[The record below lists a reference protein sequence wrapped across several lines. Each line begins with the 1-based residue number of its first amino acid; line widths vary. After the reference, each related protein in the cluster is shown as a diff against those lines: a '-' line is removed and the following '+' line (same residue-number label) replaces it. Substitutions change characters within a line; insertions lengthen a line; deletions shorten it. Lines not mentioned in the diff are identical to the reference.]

1 MLYYSDPTALMFLIF
16 ILLIAILIG
25 WAYSVVLVVRL
36 ARESGSTVAPGLLW
50 FIGFFAPLGAI
61 VVGIYAL
68 ALQMANG
75 KTSNKQDKL
84 PPL

>member
-1 MLYYSDPTALMFLIF
+1 MLYYNYATALMLLIF

-36 ARESGSTVAPGLLW
+36 ARESGSTVAPGMLW
-50 FIGFFAPLGAI
+50 FIGLFAPLGVI

-68 ALQMANG
+68 ALQVANG
-75 KTSNKQDKL
+75 KASNRQDEL

>member
-50 FIGFFAPLGAI
+50 FIGFFAPLGVI

-68 ALQMANG
+68 ALQIANG
-75 KTSNKQDKL
+75 KASNRQDEL